1 MLRKYNHYVRLT
13 LHVTAGPTNEFYD
26 LDKAIDRVTHTCGV
40 MCGVKAEDR
49 TIPKSLYSST
59 HGKSM
64 TGDSA
69 SKLTMGSRKVMFWV
83 RFYSMLRVDD
93 I

>member
-40 MCGVKAEDR
+40 MCGVKAENR
-49 TIPKSLYSST
+49 TIPT
-59 HGKSM
+59 
-64 TGDSA
+64 
-69 SKLTMGSRKVMFWV
+69 WV
-83 RFYSMLRVDD
+83 KGLPCTLALAVHP
-93 I
+93 